1 MKKQLGFTLLEIMVV
16 VVIMGMLASIV
27 SFNVMGSK
35 ADAEVRKTRIDIKN
49 IQQALDLYKL
59 DNRRYPTT
67 EQGLKA
73 LIKKPTASPV
83 PKNWKKGGYVQELP
97 EDPWGNKYQ
106 YANPGVHNPDSYDLY
121 SFGPDQEE
129 GSDDDIGNWQSEAEG
144 TTTIINGRFKR

>member
-59 DNRRYPTT
+59 DNSRYPTT

-83 PKNWKKGGYVQELP
+83 PNNWKKGGYVQELP

-129 GSDDDIGNWQSEAEG
+129 GSDDDIGNWQSEADG
-144 TTTIINGRFKR
+144 DDDDY

>member
-59 DNRRYPTT
+59 DNSRYPTT

-106 YANPGVHNPDSYDLY
+106 YANPVVHNPDSYDLY

-129 GSDDDIGNWQSEAEG
+129 GSDDDIGNWQSEADG
-144 TTTIINGRFKR
+144 DDDDY

>member
-73 LIKKPTASPV
+73 LITKPTASPV

-129 GSDDDIGNWQSEAEG
+129 GSDDDIGNWQSEADG
-144 TTTIINGRFKR
+144 DDDDY

>member
-59 DNRRYPTT
+59 DNSRYPTT

-83 PKNWKKGGYVQELP
+83 PKNWKKGGSVQELP

-129 GSDDDIGNWQSEAEG
+129 GSDDDIGNWQSEADG
-144 TTTIINGRFKR
+144 DDDDY

>member
-59 DNRRYPTT
+59 DNSRYPTT

-121 SFGPDQEE
+121 SFGPDQED
-129 GSDDDIGNWQSEAEG
+129 GSDDDIGNWQSEADG
-144 TTTIINGRFKR
+144 DDDDY

>member
-1 MKKQLGFTLLEIMVV
+1 MKKQLGFSLLEIMVV

-59 DNRRYPTT
+59 DNSRYPTT

-129 GSDDDIGNWQSEAEG
+129 GSDDDIGNWQSEADG
-144 TTTIINGRFKR
+144 DDDDY

>member
-59 DNRRYPTT
+59 DNSRYPTT

-129 GSDDDIGNWQSEAEG
+129 GSDDDIGNWQSETDG
-144 TTTIINGRFKR
+144 DDDDY

>member
-59 DNRRYPTT
+59 DNSRYPTT

-97 EDPWGNKYQ
+97 EDP
-106 YANPGVHNPDSYDLY
+106 
-121 SFGPDQEE
+121 
-129 GSDDDIGNWQSEAEG
+129 
-144 TTTIINGRFKR
+144 

>member
-1 MKKQLGFTLLEIMVV
+1 M

-59 DNRRYPTT
+59 DNSRYPTT

-129 GSDDDIGNWQSEAEG
+129 GSDDDIGNWQSEADG
-144 TTTIINGRFKR
+144 DDDDY

>member
-1 MKKQLGFTLLEIMVV
+1 MKSQSGFTLLEIMVV

-35 ADAEVRKTRIDIKN
+35 ADAEVRKARIDIKS

-59 DNRRYPTT
+59 DNSRYPTT
-67 EQGLKA
+67 EQGLKS
-73 LIKKPTASPV
+73 LIQKPTASPV

-97 EDPWGNKYQ
+97 EDPWGNKYR
-106 YANPGVHNPDSYDLY
+106 YANPGLHNPNSYDVF

-129 GSDDDIGNWQSEAEG
+129 GTDDDIGNWQSESDDG
-144 TTTIINGRFKR
+144 DDDY

>member
-1 MKKQLGFTLLEIMVV
+1 M
-16 VVIMGMLASIV
+16 
-27 SFNVMGSK
+27 
-35 ADAEVRKTRIDIKN
+35 
-49 IQQALDLYKL
+49 YKL
-59 DNRRYPTT
+59 DNSRYPTT

-129 GSDDDIGNWQSEAEG
+129 GSDDDIGNWQSEADG
-144 TTTIINGRFKR
+144 DDDDY

>member
-59 DNRRYPTT
+59 DNSRYPTT

-129 GSDDDIGNWQSEAEG
+129 GSDDDIGNWQSEADGDDDEY
-144 TTTIINGRFKR
+144 

>member
-59 DNRRYPTT
+59 DNSRYPTT

-129 GSDDDIGNWQSEAEG
+129 GSDDDIGNWQSEADG
-144 TTTIINGRFKR
+144 DDDDY

>member
-59 DNRRYPTT
+59 DNSRYPTT

-97 EDPWGNKYQ
+97 EDPWGNKYH

-129 GSDDDIGNWQSEAEG
+129 GSDDDIGNWQSEADG
-144 TTTIINGRFKR
+144 DDDDY

>member
-129 GSDDDIGNWQSEAEG
+129 GSDDDIGNWQSEADG
-144 TTTIINGRFKR
+144 DDDDY